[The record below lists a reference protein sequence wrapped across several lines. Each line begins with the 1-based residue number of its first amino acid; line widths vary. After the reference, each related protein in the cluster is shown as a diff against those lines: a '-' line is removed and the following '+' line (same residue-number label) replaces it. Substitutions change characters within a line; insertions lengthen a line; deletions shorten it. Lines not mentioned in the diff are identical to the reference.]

1 MLVLLLCGA
10 AGHAQAPT
18 PSTSGLPTGV
28 AQIPQSAETKVQ
40 PNAKDAPAV
49 WNTDQGPNLAGI
61 QHGTA
66 SSVGM
71 PMAAP
76 IGPGDLLE
84 IGESHSPDV
93 RSAVRVSSTGTV
105 VLTLA
110 GEVQIGGMDERAAA
124 HAIETA
130 LIDR

>member
-1 MLVLLLCGA
+1 MCMVDGAREPVNPFSPDLLLDLALTLFVSLWVAVGGALMLESIHPTASRVATLMLVLLLCGA

-28 AQIPQSAETKVQ
+28 ARIPQSAETKVQ

-71 PMAAP
+71 PM
-76 IGPGDLLE
+76 
-84 IGESHSPDV
+84 
-93 RSAVRVSSTGTV
+93 
-105 VLTLA
+105 
-110 GEVQIGGMDERAAA
+110 
-124 HAIETA
+124 
-130 LIDR
+130 